1 MLKLMWQK
9 GDKRG
14 VVGGG
19 EKIFSFFLGL
29 VAFCTL
35 GDI

>member
-19 EKIFSFFLGL
+19 EKNLQLLLGL
-29 VAFCTL
+29 GGILHTW
-35 GDI
+35 